1 MFLWFTDH
9 AAKVSPCQADLDS
22 EGLFRSELE
31 MRRVV
36 MDLGSSTQDVLDPA
50 GVAVLEAVVRPSH
63 SSDLGRF
70 SQRLRALSSLST
82 RLVLTDVKTPAYD
95 EMVHGVWRV
104 LGCDTCALYVLNAT
118 ERRLELVGHA
128 GFEPTVSARL
138 LSLENLSCCEVQ
150 AFLEE
155 YAVHVG
161 DVAQS
166 SELTAM
172 TARVRSVM
180 AFPVQ
185 AADGP
190 VGVFSFGSFA
200 ADGFGPDDIDMGGM
214 VVDQMTYMLENFRL
228 VRQLSES
235 RDAVIRGMAIM
246 AESRC
251 ADIGGHL
258 DRISAFSRLLAHRLR
273 GRRLEAGRID
283 EPFVEM
289 ISRAALL
296 HDLGK
301 VGIPDAV
308 LLKPG
313 RLNEAEF
320 EIMRTHSAIG
330 AQILGQLM
338 EVHGAFPM
346 LEMGAHVA
354 RSHHER
360 WDGTGYPEGLHGR
373 GIPLVAR
380 IVSLADV
387 YDALTSQRV
396 YKDAWS
402 HDDAVTYLLKQ
413 SGRQFDPELTAVLLT
428 NDRELLAIRE
438 QHPD

>member
-1 MFLWFTDH
+1 
-9 AAKVSPCQADLDS
+9 
-22 EGLFRSELE
+22 

-36 MDLGSSTQDVLDPA
+36 MDLRSPSHDLLDSA
-50 GVAVLEAVVRPSH
+50 GAGAGAAVLEAVVRPTH
-63 SSDLGRF
+63 TSDLGRF

-82 RLVLTDVKTPAYD
+82 RLVLTDVKMPAYD
-95 EMVHGVWRV
+95 EMVRGVWRV
-104 LGCDTCALYVLNAT
+104 LGCDTCALYVLNAA
-118 ERRLELVGHA
+118 ERCLDLVGHA
-128 GFEPTVSARL
+128 GFEPTASARR
-138 LSLENLSCCEVQ
+138 LSLDDLDRCEVQ
-150 AFLEE
+150 ALLEE
-155 YAVHVG
+155 YTVNVG
-161 DVAQS
+161 DVIES
-166 SELTAM
+166 SELKATTAQ
-172 TARVRSVM
+172 VRSVL

-185 AADGP
+185 AAEGP

-246 AESRC
+246 AESRS

-258 DRISAFSRLLAHRLR
+258 DRISAYCRLLATRLR
-273 GRRLEAGRID
+273 GRPLAGGRID

-301 VGIPDAV
+301 VGIPDTV

-313 RLNEAEF
+313 RLTDAEF
-320 EIMRTHSAIG
+320 EIMRSHSDIG
-330 AQILGQLM
+330 AQILGHLM

-346 LEMGAHVA
+346 LEMGAQVA

-360 WDGTGYPEGLHGR
+360 WDGAGYPDGLHGR
-373 GIPLVAR
+373 NIPLVAR

-387 YDALTSQRV
+387 YDALTSERV

-402 HDDAVTYLLKQ
+402 HGAAVKYLHEQ
-413 SGRQFDPELTAVLLT
+413 SGRLFDPELTAALLA

>member
-1 MFLWFTDH
+1 M
-9 AAKVSPCQADLDS
+9 
-22 EGLFRSELE
+22 RS
-31 MRRVV
+31 
-36 MDLGSSTQDVLDPA
+36 SQ
-50 GVAVLEAVVRPSH
+50 

-95 EMVHGVWRV
+95 EMVRGVWRV
-104 LGCDTCALYVLNAT
+104 LGCDTCALYVLNA
-118 ERRLELVGHA
+118 EARRLELVGHV
-128 GFEPTVSARL
+128 GFEPVADNRL
-138 LSLENLSCCEVQ
+138 LSLDDLGRYEVQ

-155 YAVHVG
+155 YTVNVG
-161 DVAQS
+161 DITQAA
-166 SELTAM
+166 ELTAT
-172 TARVRSVM
+172 TAKVRSVL

-200 ADGFGPDDIDMGGM
+200 ADGFGADDVDMGGM

-258 DRISAFSRLLAHRLR
+258 DRISAYSRLLAHRLR
-273 GRRLEAGRID
+273 GRPLGAGRID
-283 EPFVEM
+283 EPFVET
-289 ISRAALL
+289 IARAALL

-313 RLNEAEF
+313 RLTEDEF
-320 EIMRTHSAIG
+320 AIMRRHSDIG
-330 AQILGQLM
+330 AQILGDLM

-346 LEMGAHVA
+346 LEMGAQVA

-360 WDGTGYPEGLHGR
+360 WDGAGYPDGLHGR
-373 GIPLVAR
+373 DIPVEAR
-380 IVSLADV
+380 IVALADV
-387 YDALTSQRV
+387 YDALTSKRI
-396 YKDAWS
+396 YKDAWG
-402 HDDAVTYLLKQ
+402 HDDAVRYLREQ
-413 SGRQFDPELTAVLLT
+413 SGLQFDPELTSALLA
-428 NDRELLAIRE
+428 NDRELLVIRE

>member
-1 MFLWFTDH
+1 MD
-9 AAKVSPCQADLDS
+9 
-22 EGLFRSELE
+22 FRSP
-31 MRRVV
+31 
-36 MDLGSSTQDVLDPA
+36 THDVLDPA
-50 GVAVLEAVVRPSH
+50 GAGVAVLESVVRPAH

-70 SQRLRALSSLST
+70 SQRLRALSSLGT

-95 EMVHGVWRV
+95 EMVRGVWRV
-104 LGCDTCALYVLNAT
+104 LGCDTCALYVLNADA
-118 ERRLELVGHA
+118 RRLELVGHA
-128 GFEPTVSARL
+128 GFEPAGSVRQ
-138 LSLENLSCCEVQ
+138 LSLDDLGRCEVQ
-150 AFLEE
+150 ALLEE
-155 YAVHVG
+155 YTVNVG
-161 DVAQS
+161 DLAQS
-166 SELTAM
+166 SELTAV
-172 TARVRSVM
+172 AAQVRSVL

-190 VGVFSFGSFA
+190 VGVFSFGSFT
-200 ADGFGPDDIDMGGM
+200 ADGFGSDDVDMGGM

-258 DRISAFSRLLAHRLR
+258 DRISAFSRLLAQRLQ

-283 EPFVEM
+283 EAFIEM

-313 RLNEAEF
+313 RLTEAEF
-320 EIMRTHSAIG
+320 EIMRSHSDIG
-330 AQILGQLM
+330 AQILGHLM

-346 LEMGAHVA
+346 LEMGAEVA

-360 WDGTGYPEGLHGR
+360 WDGAGYPDGLRGR
-373 GIPLVAR
+373 DIPLVAR

-396 YKDAWS
+396 YKDAWG
-402 HDDAVTYLLKQ
+402 HEDAVRYLQKEA
-413 SGRQFDPELTAVLLT
+413 GRQFDPELTAALLA